1 MFFRSLNKLMTQQD
15 KYKSSFHCGKLRV
28 EQISDEG
35 RRLKSHATVLS
46 MSQNE
51 NKHSANV
58 TERYDYKGR

>member
-15 KYKSSFHCGKLRV
+15 KSSFHCSKLRV